1 MIALVVTIIVLLI
14 LAAVAIN
21 LTIGDNGIFTRAQD
35 ATKQWDKASVE
46 EELNLILAEY
56 PIYKLQGGT
65 DSLEDFLLSK
75 GADSVTN
82 NGDGTLDVEY
92 KGYIF
97 TIDEDTL
104 KILDSEELGG
114 VKPEIEMSKQASS
127 DQKSVTIT
135 VTVTNNV
142 GTVDS
147 IELYGPSGEQI
158 TGNLNGKTA
167 TFTVNSNGEYT
178 TKVKATTDGKQRS
191 ASGKIEVNEIVV
203 EFSTKFGRIEV
214 IWIDQQNNVIENPL
228 SPESSLMGMTPVKW
242 EGTTESTAKSD
253 NSDGWYNYVAGT
265 GTEDNLNSHWAN
277 AKDGDNYFVWIPRYA
292 YRITYYNNSDV
303 VTGYYDGRGMVDT
316 QGNQKYAL
324 DAGVETV
331 ESNGKSYIVHPA
343 FETNLDLGG
352 WSGDLAG
359 IWVGKYETS
368 GSSSDMKII
377 PNTPP
382 IKTEQ
387 HDFQSA
393 GRFYTYGQNY
403 DRAKE
408 SHLMKNSEWGAVAYL
423 THSQYGRNGNEI
435 YINNSYTKTGNSG
448 GSTDASSL
456 GTKYEYNTPEG
467 QKASSTGNIY
477 GIYDLSG
484 GCSEHVAAFDNSSNS
499 LGNSFASKN
508 APSTQYA
515 TAYTNG
521 TDVNS
526 GEKIYEIGK
535 TGDATKEVYTG
546 NGSINWNN
554 DTSKFVYSG
563 NPFFVRGGA
572 IVNGKYAGVFQS
584 DYNNNSGGNGF
595 RVVLV
600 EAGT

>member
-1 MIALVVTIIVLLI
+1 
-14 LAAVAIN
+14 
-21 LTIGDNGIFTRAQD
+21 
-35 ATKQWDKASVE
+35 
-46 EELNLILAEY
+46 
-56 PIYKLQGGT
+56 
-65 DSLEDFLLSK
+65 
-75 GADSVTN
+75 
-82 NGDGTLDVEY
+82 
-92 KGYIF
+92 
-97 TIDEDTL
+97 
-104 KILDSEELGG
+104 
-114 VKPEIEMSKQASS
+114 
-127 DQKSVTIT
+127 
-135 VTVTNNV
+135 
-142 GTVDS
+142 
-147 IELYGPSGEQI
+147 
-158 TGNLNGKTA
+158 
-167 TFTVNSNGEYT
+167 
-178 TKVKATTDGKQRS
+178 
-191 ASGKIEVNEIVV
+191 
-203 EFSTKFGRIEV
+203 
-214 IWIDQQNNVIENPL
+214 
-228 SPESSLMGMTPVKW
+228 MGMTPVKW
-242 EGTTESTAKSD
+242 DGTTESPAKAD
-253 NSDGWYNYVAGT
+253 NSDGWYNYAAGT

-292 YRITYYNNSDV
+292 YRITYYDSKDSDV
-303 VTGYYDGRGMVDT
+303 ATGYYDGRGMVDT

-324 DAGVETV
+324 EAGIETV

-368 GSSSDMKII
+368 GSESDMKII

-467 QKASSTGNIY
+467 QKA
-477 GIYDLSG
+477 
-484 GCSEHVAAFDNSSNS
+484 
-499 LGNSFASKN
+499 
-508 APSTQYA
+508 